1 LRPKDILS
9 QLGNLDVGEFLA
21 KVQEG
26 SDYETLGLPSQGVA
40 VKLKERGILRKIGVN
55 KRRTLWGPGVHF
67 SAFRAS
73 VESK

>member
-1 LRPKDILS
+1 LRPKDILV
-9 QLGNLDVGEFLA
+9 QLGGLDVGQFLA

-26 SDYETLGLPSQGVA
+26 SDYEGLGLPSQGVA
-40 VKLKERGILRKIGVN
+40 VKLKERGILRKIGVC

-73 VESK
+73 VETK